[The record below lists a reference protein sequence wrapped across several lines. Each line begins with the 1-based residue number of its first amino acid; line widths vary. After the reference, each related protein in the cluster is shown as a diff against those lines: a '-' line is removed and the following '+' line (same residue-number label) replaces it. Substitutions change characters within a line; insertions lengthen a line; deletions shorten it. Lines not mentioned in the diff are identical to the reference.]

1 MGNDAHRKQLI
12 QTDVIDWTR
21 ILLKERIAELETVLE
36 RLNEPDDLDLI
47 QLKALLE
54 RNVTQS
60 RRRLGETSRRR
71 AKGPKP
77 AFPQ

>member
-1 MGNDAHRKQLI
+1 MENDAHRKQLT

-54 RNVTQS
+54 QNVTQS
-60 RRRLGETSRRR
+60 RRRLQETSRRR
-71 AKGPKP
+71 
-77 AFPQ
+77 

>member
-1 MGNDAHRKQLI
+1 MENDAHRKQLT

-54 RNVTQS
+54 QNVTQS
-60 RRRLGETSRRR
+60 RRRLQEITHHR
-71 AKGPKP
+71 
-77 AFPQ
+77 

>member
-1 MGNDAHRKQLI
+1 MENDAHRKQLI

-36 RLNEPDDLDLI
+36 RINEPDDLDLI

-54 RNVTQS
+54 QNVTQG
-60 RRRLGETSRRR
+60 RRRLEETSRHR
-71 AKGPKP
+71 
-77 AFPQ
+77 

>member
-1 MGNDAHRKQLI
+1 MENDAHRKQLI

-71 AKGPKP
+71 
-77 AFPQ
+77 